1 MEFVLSRRNG
11 LMTRVGVFVRLLM
24 LVACLVPFTSPRQ
37 AAAALAPTP
46 PATPVPA
53 TPTPTP
59 LQEEEDTEREEEA
72 AGKDKARTSPPPT
85 HRPSVA
91 SAQALYAH
99 PFTPPGTSST
109 SCPSPVDPFRNGL
122 GCPFRC

>member
-46 PATPVPA
+46 PAAPVPA
-53 TPTPTP
+53 TPTPAP
-59 LQEEEDTEREEEA
+59 VQEEEDEGRQGQANRPFLLIRDQPRRIFTE
-72 AGKDKARTSPPPT
+72 SP
-85 HRPSVA
+85 
-91 SAQALYAH
+91 AL
-99 PFTPPGTSST
+99 
-109 SCPSPVDPFRNGL
+109 SPIHFGA
-122 GCPFRC
+122 